1 MDFFTKYA
9 SIIAEEVNVKQVDA
23 LDIESVS
30 YRKLYKPIGSKL
42 KSFGS
47 DAGKVI
53 AAGKKGQ
60 VQQMDNWS
68 IVVTDADQTWTLTS
82 DQYEI
87 EYQGIDTNVVNI
99 DGDMIV
105 KLDTQINQDLEQEW
119 LIREI
124 CRLLNQMR
132 KDADY
137 QIIQRVA
144 CTIVC
149 QNQDLLDIVER
160 YESDVMAEALLDRIE
175 YTTNTTPSTHATML
189 EYHDSVL
196 YFTLYV

>member
-60 VQQMDNWS
+60 VQQMDN
-68 IVVTDADQTWTLTS
+68 
-82 DQYEI
+82 
-87 EYQGIDTNVVNI
+87 
-99 DGDMIV
+99 
-105 KLDTQINQDLEQEW
+105 
-119 LIREI
+119 
-124 CRLLNQMR
+124 
-132 KDADY
+132 
-137 QIIQRVA
+137 
-144 CTIVC
+144 
-149 QNQDLLDIVER
+149 
-160 YESDVMAEALLDRIE
+160 
-175 YTTNTTPSTHATML
+175 
-189 EYHDSVL
+189 
-196 YFTLYV
+196 